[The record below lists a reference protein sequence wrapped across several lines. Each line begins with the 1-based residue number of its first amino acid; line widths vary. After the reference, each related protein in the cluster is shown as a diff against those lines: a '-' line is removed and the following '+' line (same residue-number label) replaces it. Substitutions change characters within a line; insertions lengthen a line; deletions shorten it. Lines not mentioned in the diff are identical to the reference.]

1 MTASAPKRGMHAESQ
16 AHTDEELAG
25 QAQAG
30 SLSSFEELVY
40 RYETRIYR
48 FVANSCRNASDAQ
61 DVTQQ
66 TFVSAHLNIRQFDVA
81 RSFATWLFTIARR
94 KSIDRH
100 RANRVVAEEPAVELL
115 DEEDPS
121 TLLARRE
128 AGENLWKLAR
138 ASLPGLQFQALWLRY
153 AEDMAVAEIARV
165 LAKTQTHVKVLLFRA
180 RTLLGRELEKR
191 TGENTARRAATF
203 ASAKPSLNNAAPCV
217 SLLGQLSVGK

>member
-1 MTASAPKRGMHAESQ
+1 MHAKSQ
-16 AHTDEELAG
+16 ADTDEELAG

-40 RYETRIYR
+40 RYEARIYR
-48 FVANSCRNASDAQ
+48 FVANSCRNDSDAQ

-94 KSIDRH
+94 KCIDRH
-100 RANRVVAEEPAVELL
+100 RVNRPAAEERTVELMEA
-115 DEEDPS
+115 DDPS

-128 AGENLWKLAR
+128 AGEDLWKLAR
-138 ASLPGLQFQALWLRY
+138 GRLPGLQFQALWLRY
-153 AEDMAVAEIARV
+153 AEDMGIEEIARV
-165 LAKTQTHVKVLLFRA
+165 LRKTQTHVKVLLFRA

-191 TGENTARRAATF
+191 RAGEDAITRATF
-203 ASAKPSLNNAAPCV
+203 ASAKPPLNIAPPC
-217 SLLGQLSVGK
+217 LPRLCQLPMHR